1 MQFHVIDL
9 NILVFLNR
17 LHRVPKRGFSTQ
29 QNFIM
34 SLLCELNTGL
44 IVEINYMG
52 PQLVPIYCSYSYS
65 ETLVY

>member
-9 NILVFLNR
+9 NILVFLNH

-34 SLLCELNTGL
+34 SLLCKLNTGL
-44 IVEINYMG
+44 IVEINYSNHFTK
-52 PQLVPIYCSYSYS
+52 VH
-65 ETLVY
+65 